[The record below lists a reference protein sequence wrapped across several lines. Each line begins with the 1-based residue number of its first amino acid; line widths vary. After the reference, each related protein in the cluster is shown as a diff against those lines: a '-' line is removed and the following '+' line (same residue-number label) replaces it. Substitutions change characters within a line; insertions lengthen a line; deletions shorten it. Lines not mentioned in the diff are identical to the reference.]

1 MISLLNGSSVNNV
14 PSQLLQLPSA
24 IWALKTEHYPKKTQH
39 CWLLAPIFSTFHHC
53 WKTPWIFFQLIS
65 CQTTL
70 AWGQPQF
77 LCGTATS
84 RQAEH
89 TQRCCVCSIWGHWSK
104 SKKSSSS
111 LHQKCSILNKSRSTE
126 RLVIP
131 NKLLCCTSKYNS
143 SPSFSLCMV
152 LCCPS

>member
-1 MISLLNGSSVNNV
+1 MISLLNGSSVSLLSTNA

-24 IWALKTEHYPKKTQH
+24 VWALKAEHYPKKTQH
-39 CWLLAPIFSTFHHC
+39 CWVLAPIFSTFHHF
-53 WKTPWIFFQLIS
+53 WKTPWILFLLIF

-70 AWGQPQF
+70 ARGQPQL

-89 TQRCCVCSIWGHWSK
+89 THRCHVCSIWGHWFK
-104 SKKSSSS
+104 SKKSFSS
-111 LHQKCSILNKSRSTE
+111 LHQKHST
-126 RLVIP
+126 LVWT
-131 NKLLCCTSKYNS
+131 NKLLHHTSKYNF

-152 LCCPS
+152 LCCPN

>member
-14 PSQLLQLPSA
+14 PSQLLQLPGA
-24 IWALKTEHYPKKTQH
+24 VWALKTEHYPKKTQH
-39 CWLLAPIFSTFHHC
+39 CWVLAPIFSTFHHC
-53 WKTPWIFFQLIS
+53 WKTAWIFLELIS

-70 AWGQPQF
+70 AQGQPQF

-89 TQRCCVCSIWGHWSK
+89 TQVPCLQHLGALI
-104 SKKSSSS
+104 KKQEKLQLTAPEVLDSEPE
-111 LHQKCSILNKSRSTE
+111 CRSTE
-126 RLVIP
+126 KLVIP
-131 NKLLCCTSKYNS
+131 NKLLCCTSKYNF